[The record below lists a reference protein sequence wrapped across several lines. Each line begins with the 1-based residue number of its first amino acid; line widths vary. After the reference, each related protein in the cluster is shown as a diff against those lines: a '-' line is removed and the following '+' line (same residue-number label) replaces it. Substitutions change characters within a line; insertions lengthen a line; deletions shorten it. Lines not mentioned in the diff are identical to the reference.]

1 MIGTNTCVR
10 TENVLKVRKMR
21 ISRVWWKNVKKKHF
35 MMFFWDRKNT
45 LFLFKKKKN
54 NLILGNDKAET
65 AAKAAGAD
73 TCLRF
78 AGLWSKGC
86 LQTKGTESSW
96 FTNKNTQ
103 CQWTQARAWNGMETA
118 KNQTWPHPQ
127 LTIRAPP
134 SPSFNQPP
142 RSSAIITY
150 SNGAEQGP
158 DDSVLSLW
166 FLIERKR

>member
-10 TENVLKVRKMR
+10 TENILKVRKMR
-21 ISRVWWKNVKKKHF
+21 ISRVWWKNVKKKNTSWCF
-35 MMFFWDRKNT
+35 SETGRTLSFLSKKN
-45 LFLFKKKKN
+45 N

-103 CQWTQARAWNGMETA
+103 CPWPQARAWNGMETA
-118 KNQTWPHPQ
+118 KNQTRPRPQ

-158 DDSVLSLW
+158 DDFVLSLW
-166 FLIERKR
+166 FLIERKL